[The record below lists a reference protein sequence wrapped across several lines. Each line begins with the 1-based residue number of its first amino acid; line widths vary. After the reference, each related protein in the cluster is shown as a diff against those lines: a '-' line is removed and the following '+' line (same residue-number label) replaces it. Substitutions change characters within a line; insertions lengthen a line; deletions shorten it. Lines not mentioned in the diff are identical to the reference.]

1 MPADRRALFARLES
15 LEIETVTVEHA
26 PMFTVEQSR
35 ELRGQLPGAHTK
47 SLFLI
52 DKDGRMVLGVVKE
65 DTRVDLRNLAG
76 TLGHAR
82 YSFGKDTLL
91 EQVLGVTAGSVTPFA
106 LINENARNV
115 TVVVDKT
122 LLDYDEINCH
132 PLENTATTRLKT
144 ADLLRFIR
152 ACGHEPIV
160 IPLV

>member
-1 MPADRRALFARLES
+1 MQTDRSALFRRLQA
-15 LEIETVTVEHA
+15 LGIDTVTVEHA

-52 DKDGRMVLGVVKE
+52 DKMGHMVLVVAKE
-65 DTRVDLRNLAG
+65 DTRVDLRKLAG

-82 YSFGKDTLL
+82 YSFGKDAIL
-91 EQVLGVTAGSVTPFA
+91 EQVLEVTAGSVTPFA
-106 LINENARNV
+106 LVNDSARDV
-115 TVVVDKT
+115 AVAVDKA
-122 LLDYDEINCH
+122 LLDFDEVNCH

-152 ACGHEPIV
+152 VCGHEPIV
-160 IPLV
+160 MPLV

>member
-1 MPADRRALFARLES
+1 MQADRSTLFRRLEA
-15 LEIETVTVEHA
+15 LGIDTVTVEHA

-35 ELRGQLPGAHTK
+35 ALRGRLPGAHTK

-52 DKDGRMVLGVVKE
+52 DKDGRMVLVVAKE
-65 DTRVDLRNLAG
+65 DTRVDLKGLAARLNLG
-76 TLGHAR
+76 RL
-82 YSFGKDTLL
+82 SFGKDALL

-106 LINENARNV
+106 LINGGAREV
-115 TVVVDKT
+115 AVVVDKA
-122 LLDYDEINCH
+122 LLDFDEVNCH

-160 IPLV
+160 MPLV